1 MKKKYFLCVFAVIL
15 FFTGFLF
22 GNSPVN
28 AAETDT
34 SNVTYNYI
42 D

>member
-22 GNSPVN
+22 GNSPV
-28 AAETDT
+28 
-34 SNVTYNYI
+34 
-42 D
+42 